1 MGKAIKRCDWCGDDS
16 LYVEYHDQEWG
27 RPLRDRDG
35 LFESLCL
42 EGQQA
47 GLSWITVLR
56 KRDGYRTGFHQFNV
70 AKVAAMGTEDVER
83 LVLDAGIIRHRGK
96 IESII
101 GNAKA
106 VLLMEQEGQSFA
118 QFVWSFAPSESG
130 DGIAVPSQT
139 ADSVA
144 LSKALKKKGFRFV
157 GPTTVYAFMQAV
169 GMVNDHAPDC
179 FRRSG

>member
-1 MGKAIKRCDWCGDDS
+1 MGKTSKRCTWCGDDP
-16 LYVEYHDQEWG
+16 LYVDYHDNEWG
-27 RPLRDRDG
+27 EVLHARDA
-35 LFESLCL
+35 LFECLCL

-56 KRDGYRTGFHQFNV
+56 KREGYRKAFHQFKPDKI
-70 AKVAAMGTEDVER
+70 AKMTEKDVER

-96 IESII
+96 IEAII
-101 GNAKA
+101 TNAKA
-106 VLLMEQEGQSFA
+106 VLALEQEGQSFDE
-118 QFVWSFAPSESG
+118 FVWSFAPEQSG
-130 DGIAVPSQT
+130 DGVTVPSQSEE
-139 ADSVA
+139 SVA

-179 FRRSG
+179 FKR